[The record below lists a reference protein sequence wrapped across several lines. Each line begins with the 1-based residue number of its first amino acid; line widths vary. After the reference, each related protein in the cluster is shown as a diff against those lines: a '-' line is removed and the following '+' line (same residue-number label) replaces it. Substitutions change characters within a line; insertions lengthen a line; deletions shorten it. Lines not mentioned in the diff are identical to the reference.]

1 MIAVY
6 VNNKTTEVPENTSIE
21 SLLLYL
27 NQKRDGIAIAVNDLI
42 ITKSKW
48 DLKFLSEKD
57 NVLII
62 QATQGG

>member
-1 MIAVY
+1 MIAIY
-6 VNNKTTEVPENTSIE
+6 VNDELKEVPENTSID
-21 SLLLYL
+21 SLLLNL
-27 NQKRDGIAIAVNDLI
+27 SQKRDGIAIAINNQI